1 MVVSIIILIFVM
13 YQWGKGQAERNER
26 VDSNTSIRLVFKKSV
41 KLFGYVNLLFY
52 ICSINLKYVNMV
64 VLRQVGNVQLNEG
77 QLMAKGLNNLFNTE
91 TEQVSLWFDDE
102 VKDSM
107 LKLSDEAFLEV
118 ARVQFNHAEI
128 QP

>member
-52 ICSINLKYVNMV
+52 ICGINLKYVNMV

-118 ARVQFNHAEI
+118 ATAQFKHAEI

>member
-1 MVVSIIILIFVM
+1 M